1 MISSIQD
8 EINNNLKE
16 LIDINKLQ
24 KFAIKNQWRPKED
37 YVKGDIIKSKSKLDD
52 I

>member
-24 KFAIKNQWRPKED
+24 KFAIQKINEGQK
-37 YVKGDIIKSKSKLDD
+37 KIMSKV